1 MTPLPTA
8 EFDQRLSEMIQ
19 LLQRLVELES
29 PSTEKGA
36 VDALGAFVAERLQ
49 QCGAAVERV
58 PQSKVGDHWIARWG
72 SDDPGI
78 LLLAHLDTVH
88 PLGTLAR
95 QPFRDDGERLF
106 GPGVL
111 DMKASLAM
119 ALTALQALREAGPGL
134 SRQVTLLCTSD
145 EEIGSRTSRPLI
157 ERLGAEHQVVL
168 VLEPALPKGA
178 LKTERKGVG
187 VYRIEVR
194 GRAAHAGANPEEG
207 VNAVVEMAHQVLRLT
222 ALADPDQGTTINVGV
237 VHGGTRSNVVP
248 DLCRARLDV
257 RVRTPEEAARVDAAM
272 RTLSP
277 VLPGAS
283 ILVEGG
289 LNRPPMPRTP
299 AIAQAFARAR
309 AIAAQIGISLSEGST
324 GGASDANFLA
334 ALNRPLLDG
343 LGAVG
348 DQAHSEREYVLRRS
362 LSQRAAL
369 LAALLSEW

>member
-1 MTPLPTA
+1 MTPLPLA
-8 EFDQRLSEMIQ
+8 EFEQRLPEMIK
-19 LLQRLVELES
+19 LLRRLVQFES

-36 VDALGAFVAERLQ
+36 VDALGAFLAERMQ
-49 QCGAAVERV
+49 QSGAAVERV
-58 PQSKVGDHWIARWG
+58 PQSKVGDHWIARWEEDG
-72 SDDPGI
+72 PGI
-78 LLLAHLDTVH
+78 LLLAHMDTVH

-119 ALTALQALREAGPGL
+119 ALTALQALREVGPGL
-134 SRQVTLLCTSD
+134 GQQVTLLCTSD
-145 EEIGSRTSRPLI
+145 EEIGSRSSRPLI

-168 VLEPALPKGA
+168 VLEPALPNGA

-187 VYRIEVR
+187 LYRIEVR
-194 GRAAHAGANPEEG
+194 GQAAHAGANPEDG
-207 VNAVVEMAHQVLRLT
+207 VNAVVEMAHQVLHVT
-222 ALADPDQGTTINVGV
+222 MLADPARGTTINVGV

-248 DLCRARLDV
+248 ELCRARLDL
-257 RVRTPEEAARVDAAM
+257 RVRTPEEAARVDAAI
-272 RTLSP
+272 RALSP

-289 LNRPPMPRTP
+289 LNRPPMPRTL
-299 AIAQAFARAR
+299 AIAEAFARAR
-309 AIAAQIGISLSEGST
+309 AIAAEIGISLSEGST

-348 DQAHSEREYVLRRS
+348 NQAHSEREYVLRSS
-362 LSQRAAL
+362 LPQRAAL